1 MENENI
7 LIFKKNEL
15 MKLSD
20 ADYFA
25 RPELNFST
33 FKNFLVSGKYFEAK
47 KDEEEKESD
56 SLLFGSIFHASV
68 LDREELSK
76 YKTFPV
82 LDKRTKAGKEQWEI
96 LTKEAEEKK
105 LTLVSEEIFNDA
117 TNVNLTPVVKGILEE
132 DGNIYEN
139 SVLWD
144 YQSLHLKSKIDI
156 YNPNTKT
163 LVDVKTTRDL
173 PGFERVINSSR
184 YYMQMAFYQMALE
197 ACGYEVNSWKII
209 AVENTAPFDNT
220 VFTFTKDYIDYSMAY
235 LKVKLDAFIFESEIA
250 GFKGLSEEK
259 EIEVELPKYF
269 Y

>member
-1 MENENI
+1 MEEKQT
-7 LIFKKNEL
+7 IFWYKNQLLKVPDEE
-15 MKLSD
+15 
-20 ADYFA
+20 YFA

-33 FKNFLVSGKYFEAK
+33 FKNFLVSGKYYEAK

-82 LDKRTKAGKEQWEI
+82 LDKRTKAGKEQWEV

-117 TNVNLTPVVKGILEE
+117 TSVQLTPVVQGILENE
-132 DGNIYEN
+132 GNIFEN

-156 YNPNTKT
+156 YNQNTKT

-209 AVENTAPFDNT
+209 AVENTTPFDNT
-220 VFTFTKDYIDYSMAY
+220 VFNFTKDYIDYSMEC

-259 EIEVELPKYF
+259 EIQIELPKYF

>member
-7 LIFKKNEL
+7 LILKKNEL
-15 MKLSD
+15 MKLND

-33 FKNFLVSGKYFEAK
+33 FKNFLVSGKYYEAK
-47 KDEEEKESD
+47 KNEEEKESD
-56 SLLFGSIFHASV
+56 SLLFGSIFHASI

-82 LDKRTKAGKEQWEI
+82 LDKRTKAGKEQWEV

-105 LTLVSEEIFNDA
+105 LTLVSKEIFNDA
-117 TNVNLTPVVKGILEE
+117 TSIQLTPVVQGILENE
-132 DGNIYEN
+132 GNIYEN

-173 PGFERVINSSR
+173 PGFERVINSNR

-197 ACGYEVNSWKII
+197 SCGYEVNSWKII
-209 AVENTAPFDNT
+209 AVENTTPFDNT
-220 VFTFTKDYIDYSMAY
+220 VFNFTKDYIGYSMEC

-259 EIEVELPKYF
+259 EIQIELPKYF